1 MFWVEFRPFETHT
14 HKTHLRLPF
23 LHAIVFENEK
33 TGFILIMMKV
43 LLDKGDMQCGVSFL

>member
-14 HKTHLRLPF
+14 QNLSAIAF

-33 TGFILIMMKV
+33 TGFILIIMIIG
-43 LLDKGDMQCGVSFL
+43 KGFA